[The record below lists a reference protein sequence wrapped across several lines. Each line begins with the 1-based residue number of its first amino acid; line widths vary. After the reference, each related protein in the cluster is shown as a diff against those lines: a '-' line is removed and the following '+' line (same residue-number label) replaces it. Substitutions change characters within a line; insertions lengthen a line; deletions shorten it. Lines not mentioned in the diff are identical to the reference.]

1 MSNKPIKHP
10 DFYQEHANY
19 YPPEREDEIDLF
31 ELFSVLFQS
40 KYLIIAVSFVFA
52 IIGFGIA
59 SFLPQKWTSTAA
71 VVKPGLEEFQPLKN
85 ALTDLHILNID
96 PEVTEGSLYKRFIE
110 NYNSRVLR
118 EEYLVNT
125 DYFKTLLAKSQ
136 DSSEQE
142 KRKLIEKIVNK
153 NIVISLPK
161 KNNEKKDDEIVD
173 EAKLSFSAANAEDAY
188 NLLSGYI
195 KFISSVVRDQVKEE
209 LSDMV
214 HEKLEYSQ
222 KLYALDLER
231 IANMRSVDIERLK
244 YAISLAHSAGI
255 KKPVSNGGSMIK
267 DDPDY
272 SIALGS
278 DALQRKLQITEEITD
293 PTKIDADL
301 RNRQLYIKNLEKVN
315 VDTVDFVPFKFM
327 QEPYEPT
334 SKDSPKRLLI
344 LIGAGFIG
352 FILSIMY
359 VLLCHMVR
367 SRQKQEV

>member
-10 DFYQEHANY
+10 DFYEEHSNY
-19 YPPEREDEIDLF
+19 YHPAQEDEIDLF

-52 IIGFGIA
+52 VVGFGVA
-59 SFLPQKWTSTAA
+59 SSLPQKWTSTAA

-85 ALTDLHILNID
+85 ALTGLHVLNLE
-96 PEVTEGSLYKRFIE
+96 PKVTEESLYQRFIE

-118 EEYLVNT
+118 EEYLINT
-125 DYFKTLLAKSQ
+125 DYFKTLLVRS
-136 DSSEQE
+136 DDISEQE

-153 NIVISLPK
+153 NISASSP
-161 KNNEKKDDEIVD
+161 KKDDED
-173 EAKLSFSAANAEDAY
+173 NESTLSFSADNSKDSY
-188 NLLSGYI
+188 NLLTGYI
-195 KFISSVVRDQVKEE
+195 RFVSSVVRDQIKDE
-209 LSDMV
+209 LTDMV
-214 HEKLEYSQ
+214 HQKLEYSQ
-222 KLYALDLER
+222 KLYAIDLER
-231 IANMRSVDIERLK
+231 IANMRSVNIERLK
-244 YAISLAHSAGI
+244 YAISIADSAGV
-255 KKPVSNGGSMIK
+255 KKPVSNGGAMIK

-301 RNRQLYIKNLEKVN
+301 LNRQLYIKNLEKINVN
-315 VDTVDFVPFKFM
+315 TVDFEPFKFM

-352 FILSIMY
+352 FILSVMF
-359 VLLCHMVR
+359 VLLRHMVR
-367 SRQKQEV
+367 SRQKQAA

>member
-85 ALTDLHILNID
+85 TLTDLHVLSID
-96 PEVTEGSLYKRFIE
+96 PKVTEGALYQRFIE

-118 EEYLVNT
+118 EEYLVST
-125 DYFKTLLAKSQ
+125 DYFKTLLAKNQ
-136 DSSEQE
+136 DSSGKE
-142 KRKLIEKIVNK
+142 KRKLIEEIVNK
-153 NIVISLPK
+153 NIIISLPK
-161 KNNEKKDDEIVD
+161 KDNEVVDEI
-173 EAKLSFSAANAEDAY
+173 KLSFSADNAEDAY

-195 KFISSVVRDQVKEE
+195 KFVSSIVRDQVKEE

-244 YAISLAHSAGI
+244 YAISLANSAGI
-255 KKPVSNGGSMIK
+255 KRPVSNSGVMIK

-272 SIALGS
+272 SITLGS
-278 DALQRKLQITEEITD
+278 DALQRKLQITEELTD
-293 PTKIDADL
+293 PTTIDADL

-315 VDTVDFVPFKFM
+315 VNTVDFVPFKYM

-359 VLLCHMVR
+359 VLLRHMVR
-367 SRQKQEV
+367 SRQKQEA

>member
-19 YPPEREDEIDLF
+19 YPPAREDEIDLF
-31 ELFSVLFQS
+31 ELFSIFFQS

-85 ALTDLHILNID
+85 TLTDLHVLSID
-96 PEVTEGSLYKRFIE
+96 PKVTEGSLYKRFIE

-125 DYFKTLLAKSQ
+125 DYFKTLLAKNQ
-136 DSSEQE
+136 ESSEQE
-142 KRKLIEKIVNK
+142 KRKLIERIVNN

-161 KNNEKKDDEIVD
+161 KEKDDEVVD
-173 EAKLSFSAANAEDAY
+173 EARLSFSADNAEDAY

-195 KFISSVVRDQVKEE
+195 KFVSSVVRDQVKEE

-244 YAISLAHSAGI
+244 YAISLANSAGI
-255 KKPVSNGGSMIK
+255 KKPVSNGGAMIK

-293 PTKIDADL
+293 STKIDADL

-315 VDTVDFVPFKFM
+315 VNTVDFVPFKYM

-359 VLLCHMVR
+359 VLFRHMVR
-367 SRQKQEV
+367 SRQKQEA

>member
-1 MSNKPIKHP
+1 MSNKQPIKHP
-10 DFYQEHANY
+10 DFYQEQTNY
-19 YPPEREDEIDLF
+19 YHPEREDEIDLF

-40 KYLIIAVSFVFA
+40 KYLIIAISFVFA

-59 SFLPQKWTSTAA
+59 SFLPQKWTSTAI

-85 ALTDLHILNID
+85 ALTDLHVLSLE
-96 PEVTEGSLYKRFIE
+96 PKVTEKSLYNRFIE

-125 DYFKTLLAKSQ
+125 DYFKALLAKNHS
-136 DSSEQE
+136 DSEQE

-153 NIVISLPK
+153 DITISLPK
-161 KNNEKKDDEIVD
+161 KEKEDETVD
-173 EAKLSFSAANAEDAY
+173 EANLSFSSDNAKDAY
-188 NLLSGYI
+188 NLLNGYI
-195 KFISSVVRDQVKEE
+195 KFASSVVRDQVKEE

-214 HEKLEYSQ
+214 HQKLEYSR
-222 KLYALDLER
+222 KLYSLDLER
-231 IANMRSVDIERLK
+231 IANMRSVDAERLK
-244 YAISLAHSAGI
+244 FAISIANSAGI
-255 KKPVSNGGSMIK
+255 KKPVSNGGAIIK

-278 DALQRKLQITEEITD
+278 DALERKLQITEEITD
-293 PTKIDADL
+293 PTKIDVDL
-301 RNRQLYIKNLEKVN
+301 RNRLLYIKSLEKVN
-315 VDTVDFVPFKFM
+315 VDTVDFVPFKYM
-327 QEPYEPT
+327 QKPYEPT

-359 VLLCHMVR
+359 VLLRHMVR
-367 SRQKQEV
+367 SRQKQEA

>member
-1 MSNKPIKHP
+1 MSDKPIKHP
-10 DFYQEHANY
+10 DFYEEHSNY
-19 YPPEREDEIDLF
+19 YHPAQEDEIDLF

-52 IIGFGIA
+52 VVGFGVA
-59 SFLPQKWTSTAA
+59 SFMPQKWTSTAA

-85 ALTDLHILNID
+85 ALTGLHVLNLE
-96 PEVTEGSLYKRFIE
+96 PKVTEESLYQRFIE

-125 DYFKTLLAKSQ
+125 DYFKTLLARNN
-136 DSSEQE
+136 DISEQE
-142 KRKLIEKIVNK
+142 KRRLIEKIVNK
-153 NIVISLPK
+153 NISASLPK
-161 KNNEKKDDEIVD
+161 KDDED
-173 EAKLSFSAANAEDAY
+173 NESTLSFSADNSKDSY
-188 NLLSGYI
+188 NLLTGYI
-195 KFISSVVRDQVKEE
+195 RFVSSVVRNQIKDE
-209 LSDMV
+209 LTDMV
-214 HEKLEYSQ
+214 HQKLEYSQ
-222 KLYALDLER
+222 KLYAIDLER
-231 IANMRSVDIERLK
+231 IANMRSVNIERLK
-244 YAISLAHSAGI
+244 YAISIADSAGV
-255 KKPVSNGGSMIK
+255 KKPVSNGGAMIK

-301 RNRQLYIKNLEKVN
+301 RNRQLYIKNLEKINVN
-315 VDTVDFVPFKFM
+315 TVNFEPFKFM

-352 FILSIMY
+352 FILSVMF
-359 VLLCHMVR
+359 VLLHHMVR
-367 SRQKQEV
+367 SRQKQAA